1 MAVTILR
8 IRGLPYSATADD
20 VINFFKVF
28 RSDEAEMKRAMGWQ
42 PERNRKEHVAR
53 LRGLPYDTDKKDIFT
68 FFNGLDIAPNG
79 IGLLVDHMGRCTG
92 DAYVQFTSAEML
104 ARAKEKHLEKIGHRY
119 IEIFDSTGME
129 ANVAIRRQI
138 EINQERS
145 GGGGPMMGHGRDRF
159 GGYYG
164 PPSPGYRG
172 YGGPQG
178 PGGPPGY
185 GRGPRPGPY
194 NRPYGAGP
202 GGYGQRPPSPRG
214 GYGPPPTESY
224 PGPGMGPNES
234 KSMTGHAI
242 RMRGLPYSV
251 TPDEIAHFLAPLQP
265 VNIHIC
271 YNAAGRP
278 TGEADV
284 DFGSHDEAKEAMK
297 KDREKIGT
305 RYIEL
310 FLESTP
316 MGNRRQNSPGGYAP
330 RPYGPPFYS
339 GGGAGTNGA
348 GRYSGEATPNK
359 YKSGYYEAPANGMY
373 GGPED
378 FGCPPDERYGGR
390 RENYG
395 GPMEPRRTPGPRV
408 ADDGYE
414 DYGEREE
421 YYW

>member
-1 MAVTILR
+1 MSVSILR

-68 FFNGLDIAPNG
+68 FF
-79 IGLLVDHMGRCTG
+79 
-92 DAYVQFTSAEML
+92 SE
-104 ARAKEKHLEKIGHRY
+104 
-119 IEIFDSTGME
+119 
-129 ANVAIRRQI
+129 
-138 EINQERS
+138 ERS
-145 GGGGPMMGHGRDRF
+145 GGGGPMLGHGRDRF

-194 NRPYGAGP
+194 SRPYGAGP

-214 GYGPPPTESY
+214 GYGPPPDNY
-224 PGPGMGPNES
+224 AAPGMGPNES

-278 TGEADV
+278 TGEAD
-284 DFGSHDEAKEAMK
+284 GQA
-297 KDREKIGT
+297 
-305 RYIEL
+305 
-310 FLESTP
+310 
-316 MGNRRQNSPGGYAP
+316 SPGGYPP

-339 GGGAGTNGA
+339 GGGGSNGT

-359 YKSGYYEAPANGMY
+359 FKSGYYEAPSNGMY

-390 RENYG
+390 REGYG
-395 GPMEPRRTPGPRV
+395 GPMEPRRTPGPRGNPFIFINNRSLV